1 MGTKTKRCDKKIITS
16 TQKVLKRLRQDQGL
30 TLKQA
35 GEKLGLSLQAV
46 DAIEQG
52 RVYLTNERLE
62 DIVGSYGLS
71 MMDFKRMDRVLKRE
85 KRPKREANIT
95 VMSNQDRRSYQKII
109 TKECRVLKSL
119 RVEKGLSQDQASAVC
134 GYPRAT
140 IGHIEN
146 GRIQLDQSRIRHIVS
161 SYGLEFEKFLKLMGE
176 ENLRNEILDKA
187 IERLKT
193 LSEEKLKLVTAVIM
207 NF

>member
-1 MGTKTKRCDKKIITS
+1 MSKKTKRCETKVITN
-16 TQKVLKRLRQDQGL
+16 TQKVLKSLRQDQGL

-52 RVYLTNERLE
+52 RVYLTDERIEEIIKAYDLTM
-62 DIVGSYGLS
+62 L
-71 MMDFKRMDRVLKRE
+71 DFKRMDRVLKRE
-85 KRPKREANIT
+85 KTPRREANIT
-95 VMSNQDRRSYQKII
+95 VMTNRDRRSYQKVI

-119 RVEKGLSQDQASAVC
+119 RMERGLSQDQASAVC

-146 GRIQLDQSRIRHIVS
+146 GRIQLDQSRLRYIVS

-176 ENLRNEILDKA
+176 ESLRNEILDKA
-187 IERLKT
+187 IERLKS
-193 LSEEKLKLVTAVIM
+193 LPEDKLKVVVGVIM
-207 NF
+207 SL